1 MIFTEPGSLPRNISA
16 KPRVIQLSELR
27 LRRASVLANQ
37 LFDLGELIIELE
49 TFLIGQRVR
58 RLDDLA
64 RHDLLD
70 GKLNFLEV
78 DSRLQII
85 MSAKLGVV
93 QLRPKAQLTGIS
105 GVSKTYFGTQRLPTS
120 CEIALLTLLTRSSVN
135 FAPGFMSKKRS
146 TLSSA
151 SSGLLCPTQTLSW
164 ISSGK
169 RASRTL

>member
-58 RLDDLA
+58 RLDDLT

-70 GKLNFLEV
+70 RKLHLLQV
-78 DSRLQII
+78 DSRLQIDK
-85 MSAKLGVV
+85 SAKFRIIRQENQNL
-93 QLRPKAQLTGIS
+93 Q
-105 GVSKTYFGTQRLPTS
+105 VSQ
-120 CEIALLTLLTRSSVN
+120 
-135 FAPGFMSKKRS
+135 
-146 TLSSA
+146 
-151 SSGLLCPTQTLSW
+151 
-164 ISSGK
+164 
-169 RASRTL
+169 ASRRHISARSAFRRPPRSRS

>member
-70 GKLNFLEV
+70 RKLHLLQVN
-78 DSRLQII
+78 SRLQIDK
-85 MSAKLGVV
+85 SAKFRIIRQENQNLQVSRV
-93 QLRPKAQLTGIS
+93 SQRHISARSAFRRP
-105 GVSKTYFGTQRLPTS
+105 P
-120 CEIALLTLLTRSSVN
+120 RS
-135 FAPGFMSKKRS
+135 RS
-146 TLSSA
+146 
-151 SSGLLCPTQTLSW
+151 
-164 ISSGK
+164 
-169 RASRTL
+169 